1 MRTVSL
7 EESLNILKNNELT
20 VKETDLI
27 GLSNLSLEDVALVRD
42 SWANFDTERRLDLI
56 RRLVNMS
63 EYNLEVDF
71 NGMFKFCL
79 EDDSPEVRIIAID
92 GLWECD
98 DRILLSAFVHILE
111 NDVSR
116 EVRASAA
123 RALGKF
129 AALCQNGKML
139 AKDEDRIKE
148 PLISVIEDLSE
159 DLEVIR
165 KAVES
170 VSIFTTDEVE
180 EIIAEAYE
188 SESFDMKCTAVY
200 SMGKNCNSKWLD
212 TVLEEL
218 GNSNPAMRYEAS
230 MACAEL
236 CEQEAL
242 PYLLALFEDEDD
254 QVRSAAIFATGT
266 IGGDLAKRALL
277 ECLDS
282 SDDLNVEAAQE
293 ALDNLV
299 GFEGSMN
306 LGSSN
311 E

>member
-1 MRTVSL
+1 MSL
-7 EESLNILKNNELT
+7 EESLNILENSELAIE
-20 VKETDLI
+20 ETDLI
-27 GLSNLSLEDVALVRD
+27 GLSNLSSVEDIALVRD
-42 SWANFDTERRLDLI
+42 SWTNLGTERRLDLV
-56 RRLVNMS
+56 RRLISMS
-63 EYNLEVDF
+63 EDNLDIDF

-79 EDDSPEVRIIAID
+79 EDDSPEIRTIAID

-98 DRILLSAFVHILE
+98 DRILLSEFVSILE
-111 NDVSR
+111 NDMSK

-129 AALCQNGKML
+129 AILCQNGKML
-139 AKDEDRIKE
+139 GKDEDRIRE
-148 PLISVIEDLSE
+148 PLMSVIEDLSE

-170 VSIFTTDEVE
+170 VSIFNTDEVE

-188 SESFDMKCTAVY
+188 SENFDMRCTAVY
-200 SMGKNCNSKWLD
+200 SMGKNCNPKWLEI
-212 TVLEEL
+212 VLEEL
-218 GNSNPAMRYEAS
+218 ENSNPAMRYEAC

-236 CEQEAL
+236 CEEEAL
-242 PYLLALFEDEDD
+242 PYILPLFEDEDD

-266 IGGDLAKRALL
+266 IGGDLARRALL

-282 SDDLNVEAAQE
+282 SDEMNVEAAQD
-293 ALDNLV
+293 ALESLV
-299 GFEGSMN
+299 AFEGSMN
-306 LGSSN
+306 LGSIY